1 MERPTGK
8 QVECALDL
16 ISPPRLFVLCLYLT
30 LCHQPDLFRCR
41 RVILTHHWWCTDEKG
56 AWNVLHSFYRAM
68 GGIGHTCWQVCPLA
82 SSRCVQGSG
91 AAVVGFTGQ
100 VSPEDFFITIE
111 VQPLNPRFRGWTLNK
126 VAYILL
132 QWTRSM
138 LGTNDE
144 TTPPQK
150 TKLFAYVNSWK
161 SKTNQPKKKYTT
173 LFFFIM
179 LGQMQ
184 KISHFWAQVEKNPK
198 CQLVHFCVELFYY
211 RISWLNTNHQGP
223 VVWKLITFTVV

>member
-1 MERPTGK
+1 MLHTK
-8 QVECALDL
+8 SQSSLAF
-16 ISPPRLFVLCLYLT
+16 ST
-30 LCHQPDLFRCR
+30 LCDLASRLALSHGMSNWKASGVCSGFDFAATIICPLPLFNL
-41 RVILTHHWWCTDEKG
+41 VPSAGSVPMSEGYLDTSLWWCTDEKG
-56 AWNVLHSFYRAM
+56 AWDVLLSFYRAM

-126 VAYILL
+126 VAYVLL

-161 SKTNQPKKKYTT
+161 SKTNQPKKNIQH
-173 LFFFIM
+173 LFS
-179 LGQMQ
+179 L
-184 KISHFWAQVEKNPK
+184 
-198 CQLVHFCVELFYY
+198 C
-211 RISWLNTNHQGP
+211 
-223 VVWKLITFTVV
+223 